1 MIAYTGTFIKKDG
14 TERTMTFIKVED
26 LPTEILDLKLKNTGR
41 KAKLAEGS
49 KVVYDVK
56 ANEFRIFNY
65 NTLVGELTES
75 KVDTIQPVE
84 YDGSTAIQQNTRFGI
99 LTLT

>member
-1 MIAYTGTFIKKDG
+1 MTAYTGTFVKKDG
-14 TERTMTFIKVED
+14 TQRTMTFIKVED
-26 LPTEILDLKLKNTGR
+26 LPTEILDTKLKNTGR

-84 YDGSTAIQQNTRFGI
+84 YDGSTAI
-99 LTLT
+99 

>member
-1 MIAYTGTFIKKDG
+1 MKMTAYTGTFVKKDG

-26 LPTEILDLKLKNTGR
+26 LPTEFLETKLKNTGR
-41 KAKLAEGS
+41 KANIAEGS
-49 KVVYDVK
+49 KVVYDVQAK
-56 ANEFRIFNY
+56 EFRIFNY

-84 YDGSTAIQQNTRFGI
+84 YDGSTAI
-99 LTLT
+99 

>member
-1 MIAYTGTFIKKDG
+1 MIAYTGTFVKKDG
-14 TERTMTFIKVED
+14 TQRTMTFIKVED

-41 KAKLAEGS
+41 KVNLAEGS
-49 KVVYDVK
+49 KVVYDVQ

-65 NTLVGELTES
+65 NTLVGQLTES

-84 YDGSTAIQQNTRFGI
+84 YDGSTAI
-99 LTLT
+99 